1 MFSFRRSA
9 KPAGRGGSPGPG
21 EGADQAARDEAAS
34 AEARRLRD
42 LDPVHTFTA
51 TAELRRQDARYAQIW
66 PSDVPQRRRRAG
78 K

>member
-9 KPAGRGGSPGPG
+9 KPAGPGDNRRSEEEPQ
-21 EGADQAARDEAAS
+21 QASFDAAAS
-34 AEARRLRD
+34 ADAARLRD

-51 TAELRRQDARYAQIW
+51 TAELRRQDALYGQVW
-66 PSDVPQRRRRAG
+66 PSDIPHRRRRGG